1 MNIQMCIFW
10 SYGLCVLC
18 IICVYDVLNFFF
30 LNNVIIFVYI
40 HIVIGDTPPT
50 RAPSSRLSE
59 PCLLLLR
66 LFIKQHILCGLME
79 TGTSV
84 RGADSGGC
92 QGLPWSVWLNVHEQF
107 IIVCNFS
114 GYVTNGI
121 WYGLRFKLMS
131 YISVCIICIYLFSL
145 FGAFI
150 CYIVTGLIFMFVL

>member
-1 MNIQMCIFW
+1 M
-10 SYGLCVLC
+10 
-18 IICVYDVLNFFF
+18 
-30 LNNVIIFVYI
+30 
-40 HIVIGDTPPT
+40 IGDTPPT

-150 CYIVTGLIFMFVL
+150 CYIVTGLIFTHVCAIIKLGDTDVFLDNQLIYDEIIVLFFLWIW